1 MAEAA
6 QPNKATHVRRNNNRS
21 NIFELSRAG
30 SFPWRGS
37 PIGTTPLQNRRKFV
51 LVRTI
56 VKIEYK
62 KPAFLPTL
70 RELVRC
76 NQAFERYSAAHIRS
90 LGLTPPQF
98 DVIATLGNTDGMT
111 CGELGEKTLIT
122 KGTLSGVLDR
132 LAERGLL
139 ARHEDR
145 NDARR
150 TRVALTHAGEAV
162 FAETFLPHLSY
173 CERAFSRL
181 SPSELKQLREGL
193 EHLCNAFEKE
203 LRE

>member
-1 MAEAA
+1 MSAVFFAGGVRGGAVRLPNAE
-6 QPNKATHVRRNNNRS
+6 
-21 NIFELSRAG
+21 
-30 SFPWRGS
+30 
-37 PIGTTPLQNRRKFV
+37 KFV

-56 VKIEYK
+56 MKINYK

-76 NQAFERYSAAHIRS
+76 NQAFERYSAAHVRT

-132 LAERGLL
+132 LAERGLIE
-139 ARHEDR
+139 RSEDR
-145 NDARR
+145 SDARC
-150 TRVALTHAGEAV
+150 TRVALTRAGEAV
-162 FAETFLPHLSY
+162 FAQTFLPHLSY

-181 SPSELKQLREGL
+181 SSSELKQLREGL
-193 EHLCNAFEKE
+193 ENLRRAFEKE
-203 LRE
+203 SRE